1 MEVYIYTMKAKEM
14 IKENNTLREQMT
26 PFNRSYFE
34 DMIIAMRASRVDSI
48 QAEEL
53 LLDAAKHLLQEQR
66 KGKNAKQTFGEKPED
81 YFKEIMSSNPARPV
95 RSKLNYYLMIPTIAL
110 TCFFGILAIAGL
122 LSEWSSGST
131 GIFGKISLFTI
142 IAVGAGSIILIEL
155 LMRWM
160 KSLADDDAPKPK
172 SFDIKGLG
180 IYIGI
185 VVIAVFAGKFL
196 DALFPI
202 ITISPWVSLI
212 LCLVG
217 VGFLK
222 FIFLKK

>member
-1 MEVYIYTMKAKEM
+1 MKAKEM

-53 LLDAAKHLLQEQR
+53 LLDAAKHLLREQR

-81 YFKEIMSSNPARPV
+81 YFREIMSSNPARPI
-95 RSKLNYYLMIPTIAL
+95 RSKLNYYFMIPTTAL

-142 IAVGAGSIILIEL
+142 IAVGVGSIILIEL

-202 ITISPWVSLI
+202 IIISPWVSLI

-217 VGFLK
+217 GGFLK